1 MKDILTNCDIKILA
15 DVVYVSIT
23 SFQKAA
29 KELKAIFSCYR
40 SKKKKKKSNS
50 YLPIAM
56 TFKSE
61 QVTET
66 GNNNTEK
73 NGGHY
78 YAESESS
85 HLSILQEID
94 NSKLFPS

>member
-1 MKDILTNCDIKILA
+1 
-15 DVVYVSIT
+15 
-23 SFQKAA
+23 
-29 KELKAIFSCYR
+29 
-40 SKKKKKKSNS
+40 
-50 YLPIAM
+50 M

-94 NSKLFPS
+94 NSKLFPSWIMWLQSYSMPRLWKSLFVILSLCLMTMPSLKLDKI